1 VAVLVELH
9 IENLGVIERLQIVI
23 GPGLTALTGETGAG
37 KTMLVEAIELVVG
50 GRADSSMVRPGANE
64 ARVDARFVTAD
75 DQELVLS
82 RVVPVEGRSRAY
94 VNGRVATVTSLTE
107 LAGPLVDLHGQH
119 VHQTLLS
126 AVTQRS
132 ALDRFGAID
141 LAGLRAARARLV
153 ELDAEL
159 ATLGGDERTRARE
172 IDLLRFQVAEIDAA
186 GLVDP
191 DEDATLDQLEST
203 LADAVAH
210 REAGARAIEAI
221 SADGAA
227 RDALA
232 AALEAIGARAPYVAV
247 AEQLSALLA
256 DLDDA
261 ASTLRGVAEVIEED
275 PARLA
280 EVRARRQT
288 LRDLCRKYG
297 DDLSEVMDYHAT
309 AEDRLRALER
319 FDHRA
324 LELDRLR
331 HDAIETE
338 RREAQAVGRQRREA
352 APLLAAAVEERLR
365 ELAMP
370 SASIAV
376 RVGDGPDDDPGDRVE
391 FLLSAN
397 PGSPMLP
404 LARVA
409 SGGELARAMLALRLV
424 LSGAGAGGGG
434 GATLVFDEV
443 DAGIGGAAASA
454 VATALG
460 ALAGEHQVLVVTHL
474 AQVAA
479 IADHQVVVAKEVRDG
494 STFASAEPVE
504 GDVRVSE
511 VARML
516 AGDDSDAARSHARTL
531 LIRR

>member
-1 VAVLVELH
+1 VVVLVELH
-9 IENLGVIERLQIVI
+9 IENLGIIERLELVV
-23 GPGLTALTGETGAG
+23 GSGLTALTGETGAG

-50 GRADSSMVRPGANE
+50 GRADSSMVRPGALE

-75 DQELVLS
+75 EHEVVLT
-82 RVVPVEGRSRAY
+82 RVVPVDGRSRAY
-94 VNGRVATVTSLTE
+94 VNGRVATVASLAE
-107 LAGPLVDLHGQH
+107 LAGPLIDLHGQH
-119 VHQTLLS
+119 AHQTLLS
-126 AVTQRS
+126 TTTQRS

-141 LAGLRAARARLV
+141 LSGLRAARARLT

-172 IDLLRFQVAEIDAA
+172 IDLLRFQVAELDAA

-191 DEDATLDQLEST
+191 HEDVSLDQLEST

-210 REAGARAIEAI
+210 REAGAAALEALT
-221 SADGAA
+221 ADGAA

-232 AALEAIGARAPYVAV
+232 TALDVLGSRAPFGEIVERLHTV
-247 AEQLSALLA
+247 LLELE
-256 DLDDA
+256 DV
-261 ASTLRGVAEVIEED
+261 SSVLRGAAEAIEED

-280 EVRARRQT
+280 EVRARRQA

-297 DDLSEVMDYHAT
+297 DDLAEVMSYHAT
-309 AEDRLRALER
+309 VEDRLRSLEG
-319 FDHRA
+319 FDQRA

-331 HDAIETE
+331 HEAMEAE

-352 APLLAAAVEERLR
+352 APRLAAAVEERLR
-365 ELAMP
+365 DLAMP

-376 RVGDGPDDDPGDRVE
+376 RVGDGPDDHPGDRVE

-409 SGGELARAMLALRLV
+409 SGGELARAMLALRLA
-424 LSGAGAGGGG
+424 LTGAGAGGED

-454 VATALG
+454 VAAALG
-460 ALAGEHQVLVVTHL
+460 SLAAEHQILVVTHL

-479 IADHQVVVAKEVRDG
+479 VADRQVVVAKEVRGG
-494 STFASAEPVE
+494 STFASAVPVE
-504 GDVRVSE
+504 GDVRVTE

-531 LIRR
+531 LTRP